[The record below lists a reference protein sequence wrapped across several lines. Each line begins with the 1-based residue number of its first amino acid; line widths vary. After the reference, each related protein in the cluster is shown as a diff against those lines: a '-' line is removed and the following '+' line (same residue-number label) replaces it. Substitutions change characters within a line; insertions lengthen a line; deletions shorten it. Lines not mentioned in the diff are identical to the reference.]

1 METLAYLHLAVAYEE
16 PTNPQPLKAF
26 GCLKNF
32 EGLRW
37 KKLSSRPLM
46 RVLSLALASA
56 TLSLTSNAL
65 AAVGRGDSGSQVTA
79 IQENLTALGYFDGP
93 ITGYFGSLTESSVMQ
108 FQQAN
113 ALPADGIVGS
123 ETQAALQQQT
133 TTASSQSFGKTSSSK
148 TLQRGASGSDV
159 EALQSSLQAAGYY
172 DGPITGT
179 FGSLT
184 EAGVIRWQ
192 QAKGVKANG
201 IVDSSTL
208 AALTNK
214 QGRTT
219 PALAAPSST
228 SEDFLLRGDTGPA
241 VSDLQRLLS
250 EAGYFD
256 GKIDGYFDTKTEAA
270 AIRFQRDARLRAD
283 GVVGSE
289 TLAALSGGRGQE
301 ERRPTGSSLNIP
313 KYSVLDL
320 QKRLKERGFYDGDL
334 DGQLGL
340 ETQAAIDAAQRHY
353 GVSSNDILVG
363 RF

>member
-1 METLAYLHLAVAYEE
+1 METLAYLHLAVVYEE
-16 PTNPQPLKAF
+16 PTNPQPLKPF
-26 GCLKNF
+26 EDLKNCK
-32 EGLRW
+32 GLRW
-37 KKLSSRPLM
+37 KKYSSRPLM
-46 RVLSLALASA
+46 RVLSFALASA

-93 ITGYFGSLTESSVMQ
+93 ITGYFGALTETSVIQ

-113 ALPADGIVGS
+113 ALPPDGIVGS
-123 ETQAALQQQT
+123 ETQAILQQQ
-133 TTASSQSFGKTSSSK
+133 AGSVSRQSVYPTSGRN
-148 TLQRGASGSDV
+148 TLARGASGSDV
-159 EALQSSLQAAGYY
+159 TALQSALQAAGYY

-179 FGSLT
+179 FGTLT
-184 EAGVIRWQ
+184 EAAVIRWQ
-192 QAKGVKANG
+192 QARGVTADG
-201 IVDSSTL
+201 VVDTSAL

-214 QGRTT
+214 QGVAT
-219 PALAAPSST
+219 PAVTASS
-228 SEDFLLRGDTGPA
+228 SNSGEFLLRGDTGPA

-250 EAGYFD
+250 EAGYFE
-256 GKIDGYFDTKTEAA
+256 GNIDGYFDTKTEAA
-270 AIRFQRDARLRAD
+270 VIRFQRDARLRAD

-301 ERRPTGSSLNIP
+301 ERRPIGNSVNIP

-320 QKRLKERGFYDGDL
+320 QKRLKERGFYDGEL

-340 ETQAAIDAAQRHY
+340 ETQTAIDAAQRHY

>member
-16 PTNPQPLKAF
+16 PTNPQPLTSF
-26 GCLKNF
+26 RCLENF

-37 KKLSSRPLM
+37 KKLSSRPLL
-46 RVLSLALASA
+46 RVLSLAIASA

-79 IQENLTALGYFDGP
+79 VQENLTALGYFDGP
-93 ITGYFGSLTESSVMQ
+93 ITGYFGSLTESSVME

-113 ALPADGIVGS
+113 ALPADGLVGS
-123 ETQAALQQQT
+123 QTQAALQQQAGT
-133 TTASSQSFGKTSSSK
+133 VSNQSLYPTSSDSSLK
-148 TLQRGASGSDV
+148 RGASGSEV
-159 EALQSSLQAAGYY
+159 EALQKSLQAAGYY
-172 DGPITGT
+172 DGPLTGT

-192 QAKGVKANG
+192 QAKGLKANG
-201 IVDSSTL
+201 IVDSSAL

-214 QGRTT
+214 QGLAT
-219 PALAAPSST
+219 PAVAVPSST
-228 SEDFLLRGDTGPA
+228 TGDFLLRGDTGTA

-250 EAGYFD
+250 EAGYFE
-256 GKIDGYFDTKTEAA
+256 GKIDGYFDATTEAA
-270 AIRFQRDARLRAD
+270 VIRFQRDARLRAD

-301 ERRPTGSSLNIP
+301 ERRPTATSLNIP

-320 QKRLKERGFYDGDL
+320 QKRLKERGFYNGDL

-340 ETQAAIDAAQRHY
+340 ETQTAIDAAQRYY